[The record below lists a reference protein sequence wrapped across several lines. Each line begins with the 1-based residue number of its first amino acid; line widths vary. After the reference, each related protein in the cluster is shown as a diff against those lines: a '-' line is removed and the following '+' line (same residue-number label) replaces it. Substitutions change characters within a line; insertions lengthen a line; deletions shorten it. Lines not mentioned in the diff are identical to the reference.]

1 MARQSTRRAPQRPPV
16 KPKRKPQTN
25 RAPRPGI
32 LDHAVAAMPGGQD
45 MMRRIAAFTISG
57 VALAGVLMLASWSG
71 ALAGV
76 GGAIGDG
83 MGAAGLKV
91 RSFELIGA
99 KRIDKTVVYSVLAT
113 QESRP
118 LPFVDLDGLRE
129 QLLQEGW
136 IADAQVSRRYPDAL
150 VVRIRERVPAAI
162 WQSNGQLM
170 LIDPAGTP
178 LEPLDPNRLPD
189 LPMVVGES
197 ANDHYDDY
205 QRLIAAAPALKPM
218 VRAANWVGDRRWTL
232 TFVSGERLM
241 LPEGVRESSAA
252 LVKFAEWDG
261 TTGLL
266 GRGHRHFDMRDVTRL
281 VIQRGTGDVSTRLVD
296 DTGE

>member
-1 MARQSTRRAPQRPPV
+1 MARQSTRRVANRPPV
-16 KPKRKPQTN
+16 KPKRKPQTARTP
-25 RAPRPGI
+25 RAGI
-32 LDHAVAAMPGGQD
+32 LDHAVAALPGGQD
-45 MMRRIAAFTISG
+45 TVRRVAAWTITG
-57 VALAGVLMLASWSG
+57 VVLAGMLMLASATG
-71 ALAGV
+71 VIAGV
-76 GGAIGDG
+76 TSAMGDG
-83 MGAAGLKV
+83 MAAMGLRVK
-91 RSFELIGA
+91 SFELIGA
-99 KRIDKTVVYSVLAT
+99 RRIDQAAVYAVLAT
-113 QESRP
+113 QESKP
-118 LPFVDLDGLRE
+118 LPMVDLAHLRE
-129 QLLQEGW
+129 LLLQEGW

-150 VVRIRERVPAAI
+150 VVRITERKPAAI

-170 LIDPAGTP
+170 LIDAAGTP
-178 LEPLDPNRLPD
+178 LQPLDPNELPD

-197 ANDHYDDY
+197 ANDHFDDY

-241 LPEGVRESSAA
+241 LPEGTRESAAA

-281 VIQRGTGDVSTRLVD
+281 VIQRGSGDVSTRLVD
-296 DTGE
+296 EAAD

>member
-1 MARQSTRRAPQRPPV
+1 
-16 KPKRKPQTN
+16 
-25 RAPRPGI
+25 
-32 LDHAVAAMPGGQD
+32 
-45 MMRRIAAFTISG
+45 
-57 VALAGVLMLASWSG
+57 
-71 ALAGV
+71 
-76 GGAIGDG
+76 
-83 MGAAGLKV
+83 
-91 RSFELIGA
+91 
-99 KRIDKTVVYSVLAT
+99 VLAT
-113 QESRP
+113 QESKP
-118 LPFVDLDGLRE
+118 LPMVDLAHLRE

-150 VVRIRERVPAAI
+150 VVRITERKPAAI

-170 LIDPAGTP
+170 LIDAAGTP
-178 LEPLDPNRLPD
+178 LQPLDPNELPD

-241 LPEGVRESSAA
+241 LPEGTRESAAA

-281 VIQRGTGDVSTRLVD
+281 VIQRGSGDVSTRLVD
-296 DTGE
+296 EAGD